1 MNTNLIISIVAKLGV
16 MLTALFASYIVY
28 KFTIKALTKG
38 RDTGRQLIK
47 NIDKNI
53 QKKGEMSKKQLYMSK
68 MGIMYRFGKYDLK
81 PSDYFSV
88 RLLCGILVSAVLYL
102 LVESFSVIIVG
113 LPLGYFGINVFFG
126 LLNNRDNED
135 MTIDIYNTYANLKI
149 QLSAGIYIG
158 ECLEYSYKITKNER
172 YREALKELLLNFSDK
187 TITSSESVE
196 IFRNRFNSRE
206 IDQLCAMISS
216 FVEYGLSDSY
226 LDGIMFEV
234 QQLLESDAVK
244 AQQDIESKTGFITF
258 AFFVLVVALV
268 AVNMIGSLDGVGGIF

>member
-1 MNTNLIISIVAKLGV
+1 MDINLIITMVAKAGV
-16 MLTALFASYIVY
+16 FITAIFAAYIVY

-38 RDTGRQLIK
+38 RDTGKKLIK

-53 QKKGEMSKKQLYMSK
+53 QKKGEMSKKQLFLSK
-68 MGIMYRFGKYDLK
+68 TGIMYRFGKYDMK
-81 PSDYFSV
+81 PSDYFLIKMLS
-88 RLLCGILVSAVLYL
+88 GILVSAILYL
-102 LVESFSVIIVG
+102 LTESFLVIFVG
-113 LPLGYFGINVFFG
+113 IPLGYVGIGLFFK
-126 LLNNRDNED
+126 LLNNRDNEE

-187 TITSSESVE
+187 TMTSSEAVD
-196 IFRNRFNSRE
+196 IFRNRFDSRE

-216 FVEYGLSDSY
+216 FIEYGLSDTY

-234 QQLLESDAVK
+234 QQLLESDAAK
-244 AQQDIESKTGFITF
+244 SQQNIESKTGFITF
-258 AFFVLVVALV
+258 AYFVLVVALV
-268 AVNMIGSLDGVGGIF
+268 AINMISSLDGVGGFF